1 MMGLFQLLAGQRPQ
15 MQNGLLATL
24 SNQGKLLQPQQQA
37 PMENGAAQ
45 AMQAFQQAQATQR
58 QPPAQ
63 SGQQSSGGL
72 GGLAS
77 LFKLFMGG

>member
-1 MMGLFQLLAGQRPQ
+1 MGLFQMLAGQRPP
-15 MQNGLLATL
+15 MQSGLLGTL
-24 SNQGKLLQPQQQA
+24 SNQGKLVQPMQQM
-37 PMENGAAQ
+37 PMDSGAAQ
-45 AMQAFQQAQATQR
+45 AMQAFQQAQAQQR

-63 SGQQSSGGL
+63 AGKQSGGGL

>member
-24 SNQGKLLQPQQQA
+24 SNQGKLLQPQQQV

-63 SGQQSSGGL
+63 SGQQSGGGL

-77 LFKLFMGG
+77 LFKLFLGG